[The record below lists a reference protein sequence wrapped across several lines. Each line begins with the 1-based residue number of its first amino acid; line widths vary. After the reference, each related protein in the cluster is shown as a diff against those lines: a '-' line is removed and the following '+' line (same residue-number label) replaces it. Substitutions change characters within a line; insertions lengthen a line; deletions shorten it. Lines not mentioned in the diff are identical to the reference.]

1 MGVGDG
7 RIHGCR
13 NEGKHGC
20 RHRPTLL
27 VGMYGVIH
35 ADIRGPVA
43 VDMDVGMAN
52 QVG

>member
-1 MGVGDG
+1 MDVGMYANMAISIDL
-7 RIHGCR
+7 
-13 NEGKHGC
+13 
-20 RHRPTLL
+20 PL
-27 VGMYGVIH
+27 VVCMYGVIH